1 MSISRRRLLQTAIA
15 AAVAPAFAP
24 RAAAA
29 GVTQLNV
36 GSIGHSIA
44 HFPLYVGAQQG
55 FFQQNGVDI
64 GKVTEF
70 STGALVGTAVTAGSL
85 DIGSSV
91 ITDVFSLAKAG
102 RSVKILSVSAGS
114 YYIDIVASKA
124 FLQSSKLSEKSS
136 IGDKIRAMRGK
147 NIGVTGPG
155 SGTEALVLYLLKLG
169 GIDRTRDVQLVN
181 VGANIPAVL
190 ATLRTGRVDLVSFA
204 WPLGQQAQVEDIG
217 ETFISPA
224 RGDLPEMTHEIQ
236 GVVFTTQD
244 EIDKKHAAMV
254 GFVRGYAKA
263 CTMILKDPVRT
274 REFAQRLLPQPRS
287 EGARPHPRH
296 VSRDLGILESDA
308 ERSRLP
314 ARDQVSPSRRPH
326 HRAVCVQRH
335 RRHESDRGCHPQA
348 VRPGPTSSSKR

>member
-1 MSISRRRLLQTAIA
+1 MSVPRRRFLQ
-15 AAVAPAFAP
+15 
-24 RAAAA
+24 AAAA
-29 GVTQLNV
+29 LSVASALPRTATAAGATSLAV

-55 FFQQNGVDI
+55 YFGQNGVDI
-64 GKVTEF
+64 GSVTEF

-85 DIGSSV
+85 DLGSAV

-102 RSVKILSVSAGS
+102 RSVKILAVSAGS

-124 FLQSSKLSEKSS
+124 FLQATKLTEKSS
-136 IGDKIRAMRGK
+136 IGDKIRALRGK

-217 ETFISPA
+217 EPFISPA

-244 EIDKKHAAMV
+244 EIDKKHAAIV
-254 GFVRGYAKA
+254 GFIRGYAKA
-263 CTMILKDPVRT
+263 CTTIRKDPARA
-274 REFAQRLLPQPRS
+274 RELLKGFYPNLDPKALDLTLDVYRS
-287 EGARPHPRH
+287 TSVPSNPMPSEVGFLRAIKFHQAAGLITEPYAYNDI
-296 VSRDLGILESDA
+296 VATKAIADA
-308 ERSRLP
+308 I
-314 ARDQVSPSRRPH
+314 
-326 HRAVCVQRH
+326 
-335 RRHESDRGCHPQA
+335 G
-348 VRPGPTSSSKR
+348 KR

>member
-1 MSISRRRLLQTAIA
+1 MPIPRHRFLQSA
-15 AAVAPAFAP
+15 AALAVAPALARP
-24 RAAAA
+24 AAAA
-29 GVTQLNV
+29 GTTNLTV

-44 HFPLYVGAQQG
+44 HFPLYVGAQLG
-55 FFQQNGVDI
+55 YFGQNGVDI

-85 DIGSSV
+85 DIGSAV

-102 RSVKILSVSAGS
+102 RSVKILSVSANS

-124 FLQSSKLSEKSS
+124 FLQATKLTEKSS
-136 IGDKIRAMRGK
+136 IAEKIRAMRGK

-169 GIDRTRDVQLVN
+169 GIDKTRDVQLVN
-181 VGANIPAVL
+181 VGANIPSVL
-190 ATLRTGRVDLVSFA
+190 ATLRTGRVDMVSFA
-204 WPLGQQAQVEDIG
+204 WPLGQQAQVDDIG

-224 RGDLPEMTHEIQ
+224 HGDLPEMVHEIQ

-263 CTMILKDPVRT
+263 CTTILKDP
-274 REFAQRLLPQPRS
+274 
-287 EGARPHPRH
+287 ARA
-296 VSRDLGILESDA
+296 RDLLKGFYPNLDPKALDLTLDVYRNTSVSSNPMPSEVGFLRAIRFHQAAGLISEPYAYNDIVATKVIADA
-308 ERSRLP
+308 I
-314 ARDQVSPSRRPH
+314 A
-326 HRAVCVQRH
+326 
-335 RRHESDRGCHPQA
+335 
-348 VRPGPTSSSKR
+348 KR

>member
-1 MSISRRRLLQTAIA
+1 MPLSRRRFVQTAA
-15 AAVAPAFAP
+15 AASVAPALAP
-24 RAAAA
+24 GVVSAA

-44 HFPLYVGAQQG
+44 HFPLWVGAQQG
-55 FFQQNGVDI
+55 YFQQNGVDI

-85 DIGSSV
+85 DVGSSV

-102 RSVKILSVSAGS
+102 RSVKVLSVSAGS

-124 FLQSSKLSEKSS
+124 FLQASKLSERSS

-181 VGANIPAVL
+181 VGANIPSVL
-190 ATLRTGRVDLVSFA
+190 ATLRTGRVDMVSFA

-217 ETFISPA
+217 EPFISPA

-244 EIDKKHAAMV
+244 EIDKKHDAMV

-263 CTMILKDPVRT
+263 CTTILKDPART
-274 REFAQRLLPQPRS
+274 RELLKSFYPNLDQKALDLTLDVYRS
-287 EGARPHPRH
+287 TS
-296 VSRDLGILESDA
+296 VSSNPMPSEVGFLRAIKFHQAAGLITEPYAYNDIVATKVIADA
-308 ERSRLP
+308 LR
-314 ARDQVSPSRRPH
+314 
-326 HRAVCVQRH
+326 
-335 RRHESDRGCHPQA
+335 
-348 VRPGPTSSSKR
+348 KR

>member
-1 MSISRRRLLQTAIA
+1 MSIPRRRFLQSA
-15 AAVAPAFAP
+15 AALAAAPALP
-24 RAAAA
+24 QAASAA
-29 GVTQLNV
+29 VTELAV

-55 FFQQNGVDI
+55 YFQQNGVDI

-114 YYIDIVASKA
+114 YYIDIVASKQ
-124 FLQSSKLSEKSS
+124 FLQASKLTEKSS
-136 IGDKIRAMRGK
+136 IGEKIRALRGR

-181 VGANIPAVL
+181 VGANIPSVL

-204 WPLGQQAQVEDIG
+204 WPLGQQAQIEDIG

-254 GFVRGYAKA
+254 GFIRGYAKA
-263 CTMILKDPVRT
+263 LITILKDPVRT
-274 REFAQRLLPQPRS
+274 RELLKGFYPNLDPRALDLTLDVYRSTSVSSNPMPS
-287 EGARPHPRH
+287 EVGF
-296 VSRDLGILESDA
+296 L
-308 ERSRLP
+308 
-314 ARDQVSPSRRPH
+314 
-326 HRAVCVQRH
+326 RAIKFHQAAGLITEPYAYNDIVATKVIA
-335 RRHESDRGCHPQA
+335 DA
-348 VRPGPTSSSKR
+348 VRKR

>member
-1 MSISRRRLLQTAIA
+1 MSISRRLLLQTAVA
-15 AAVAPAFAP
+15 ASLAPAFGP

-29 GVTQLNV
+29 AVTQLNV

-44 HFPLYVGAQQG
+44 HFPLYVGAQLG

-102 RSVKILSVSAGS
+102 RSVKILGVSAGS

-124 FLQSSKLSEKSS
+124 FLESSKLTERSS
-136 IGDKIRAMRGK
+136 IAERIRALRGK

-169 GIDRTRDVQLVN
+169 SIDRTRDVQLVN

-190 ATLRTGRVDLVSFA
+190 ATLRTGRVDAVSFA
-204 WPLGQQAQVEDIG
+204 WPLGQQAQSEGIG

-224 RGDLPEMTHEIQ
+224 HGDLPEMTHEIQ

-244 EIDKKHAAMV
+244 EIDKKYAAIV
-254 GFVRGYAKA
+254 GFIRGYSKA
-263 CTMILKDPVRT
+263 CTTILKDPVR
-274 REFAQRLLPQPRS
+274 A
-287 EGARPHPRH
+287 
-296 VSRDLGILESDA
+296 RDLLKGFYPNLDQKALELTLDVY
-308 ERSRLP
+308 RSTS
-314 ARDQVSPSRRPH
+314 VSANPMPSEVGFL
-326 HRAVCVQRH
+326 RAVKFH
-335 RRHESDRGCHPQA
+335 QA
-348 VRPGPTSSSKR
+348 VGLITEPYAYNDIVATKVIADAVGKR

>member
-1 MSISRRRLLQTAIA
+1 MPITRRRLLQTAVA
-15 AAVAPAFAP
+15 ASVAPAFVS

-29 GVTQLNV
+29 GTTELSV
-36 GSIGHSIA
+36 GAIGHSIA

-55 FFQQNGVDI
+55 YFQQNGVDI

-102 RSVKILSVSAGS
+102 RSVKILAVSAGS

-124 FLQSSKLSEKSS
+124 FLAASKLNEKSS

-169 GIDRTRDVQLVN
+169 NIDRTRDVQLVN

-190 ATLRTGRVDLVSFA
+190 ATMRTGRVDLVSFA

-236 GVVFTTQD
+236 GVVYTTQD
-244 EIDKKHAAMV
+244 EIDRKRAAMV

-263 CTMILKDPVRT
+263 CTTIAKDPART
-274 REFAQRLLPQPRS
+274 RELVKGFYPNLDEKALDLTLDVYRS
-287 EGARPHPRH
+287 TS
-296 VSRDLGILESDA
+296 VSTN
-308 ERSRLP
+308 P
-314 ARDQVSPSRRPH
+314 MPSEVGFL
-326 HRAVCVQRH
+326 RAVKFH
-335 RRHESDRGCHPQA
+335 QA
-348 VRPGPTSSSKR
+348 VGLITEPYAYNDLVATKVIADAVKR

>member
-1 MSISRRRLLQTAIA
+1 MSVPRRRFLASA
-15 AAVAPAFAP
+15 AALSATAALP
-24 RAAAA
+24 RGATAA
-29 GVTQLNV
+29 GVTNLAV

-44 HFPLYVGAQQG
+44 HFPLYVGAEMG
-55 FFQQNGVDI
+55 FFAQNGVDI

-85 DIGSSV
+85 DIGSAV
-91 ITDVFSLAKAG
+91 ITDVFSLAKAA
-102 RSVKILSVSAGS
+102 RSVKILAVSAGS

-124 FLQSSKLSEKSS
+124 FLQATKLTEKSS
-136 IGDKIRAMRGK
+136 IGDKIRALRGK

-217 ETFISPA
+217 EPFISPA

-244 EIDKKHAAMV
+244 EIDKKHAAIL
-254 GFVRGYAKA
+254 GFIRGYAKA
-263 CTMILKDPVRT
+263 CTTIRKDPARA
-274 REFAQRLLPQPRS
+274 RELLKGFYPNLDPKALDLTLDVYRATSVPANPMPS
-287 EGARPHPRH
+287 EVGFLRA
-296 VSRDLGILESDA
+296 INF
-308 ERSRLP
+308 
-314 ARDQVSPSRRPH
+314 
-326 HRAVCVQRH
+326 HRAAGLIT
-335 RRHESDRGCHPQA
+335 EPYAYNDIIATKAIADA
-348 VRPGPTSSSKR
+348 VGKR

>member
-1 MSISRRRLLQTAIA
+1 MSIPRRRFLQSA
-15 AAVAPAFAP
+15 AALSVAPAFARP
-24 RAAAA
+24 AAAA
-29 GVTQLNV
+29 GVTELAV

-44 HFPLYVGAQQG
+44 HFPLYVGAQLG

-102 RSVKILSVSAGS
+102 RSVKILSVSASS

-124 FLQSSKLSEKSS
+124 FLQAAKLNEKSS
-136 IGDKIRAMRGK
+136 LADKIRAMRGK

-155 SGTEALVLYLLKLG
+155 SGTEALVLYLLKQAN
-169 GIDRTRDVQLVN
+169 IDKTRDVQLVN

-190 ATLRTGRVDLVSFA
+190 ATLRSNRVDLVSFA
-204 WPLGQQAQVEDIG
+204 WPLAQQAQVEDIG
-217 ETFISPA
+217 EAFISPA
-224 RGDLPEMTHEIQ
+224 RGDVPEMTHEIQ

-254 GFVRGYAKA
+254 GFIRGYAKA
-263 CTMILKDPVRT
+263 CTTILKDPVRT
-274 REFAQRLLPQPRS
+274 RELLKGFYPNLDPKALDLTLDVYRSTSVPSNPMPSEVGFQRAIKFHQAAGLIS
-287 EGARPHPRH
+287 EDYAYN
-296 VSRDLGILESDA
+296 DLVATKVIADA
-308 ERSRLP
+308 
-314 ARDQVSPSRRPH
+314 V
-326 HRAVCVQRH
+326 
-335 RRHESDRGCHPQA
+335 G
-348 VRPGPTSSSKR
+348 KR

>member
-55 FFQQNGVDI
+55 YFQQNGVDI

-124 FLQSSKLSEKSS
+124 FLQASKLSEKSS

-169 GIDRTRDVQLVN
+169 SIDRTRDVQLVN

-254 GFVRGYAKA
+254 GFIRGYAKA
-263 CTMILKDPVRT
+263 CTLILKDPVRS
-274 REFAQRLLPQPRS
+274 RQLLTGFYPNLDQKALDLTLDTYRATSVSSNPMPS
-287 EGARPHPRH
+287 EVGF
-296 VSRDLGILESDA
+296 L
-308 ERSRLP
+308 
-314 ARDQVSPSRRPH
+314 
-326 HRAVCVQRH
+326 RAIKFH
-335 RRHESDRGCHPQA
+335 QA
-348 VRPGPTSSSKR
+348 VGLISEPYAYNDIVATKVIEDAIRKR

>member
-1 MSISRRRLLQTAIA
+1 MSLTRRRLLQTAIA
-15 AAVAPAFAP
+15 ASVAPAFVS

-29 GVTQLNV
+29 GATQLNV

-44 HFPLYVGAQQG
+44 HFPLYVGEQQG
-55 FFQQNGVDI
+55 YFQQNGVDI

-70 STGALVGTAVTAGSL
+70 STGSLVGTAVTAGSL

-102 RSVKILSVSAGS
+102 RSVKILGVSAGS

-124 FLQSSKLSEKSS
+124 FLQASKLNEKSS

-147 NIGVTGPG
+147 NIGITGPG
-155 SGTEALVLYLLKLG
+155 SGTEALVLYVLKLG
-169 GIDRTRDVQLVN
+169 SIDKTRDVQLVN
-181 VGANIPAVL
+181 VGANIPSVL

-217 ETFISPA
+217 ATFISPA

-236 GVVFTTQD
+236 GVVYTTQD

-263 CTMILKDPVRT
+263 CTTIAKEPGRT
-274 REFAQRLLPQPRS
+274 RELLKGFYPNLDEKALDLTLDVYRS
-287 EGARPHPRH
+287 TS
-296 VSRDLGILESDA
+296 VSTN
-308 ERSRLP
+308 P
-314 ARDQVSPSRRPH
+314 MPSEVGFL
-326 HRAVCVQRH
+326 RAVKFH
-335 RRHESDRGCHPQA
+335 QA
-348 VRPGPTSSSKR
+348 VGLITEPYSYNDLIATKVIADAVSKR